1 MAMPT
6 TESHESLSA
15 AYASNYDYLDVNPQ
29 QSSHQN
35 HPHHQPQQHYYPSA
49 QPHRSQLQH
58 QNSTASSNPPNQSTS
73 SASSSH
79 GGLSR
84 AGGSVGSSGSQSYYS
99 SATHANQQQ
108 QQPQQQP
115 PPGPPPQYSQYHQ
128 YQQHH
133 HPSPPTA
140 AYRPPR
146 HTSSNYPEHAH
157 PAALNPASAAA
168 FPNPAPGV
176 SSNMYAQSNMSMPA
190 LGPSAAD
197 PSVRAPPLAD
207 DLGDSFANMNLYGT
221 PKLGP
226 QRSKSPAYH
235 PSAGAG
241 SVPASTKPLASAASV
256 RANAVYANQEIH
268 QSASEVHPD
277 HSLAAI
283 ADHVDQAAAD
293 LDPSVP
299 GSASTPSQ
307 TDHSSHHGA
316 DSTAYHA
323 GQAGAS
329 GAPPDWSPQ
338 HGSGGAGHAPSSAT
352 SAYAGHYGAGV
363 RQHSAPGEYGAAGQ
377 YVGGSADG
385 HAPGAADG
393 SQPPWDPNA
402 AAAAGYYPNNGAAPY
417 PAFQPQAIHH
427 ASAGYPFSAQGGH
440 APYASAAGPSAYEAN
455 PYFAAASGYLGF
467 PEGAAPGFP
476 PGADPYGGAGAP
488 GLMPMAGPAGARP
501 SMLSRQGTQLS
512 MMSANSGSL
521 AGMASSN
528 PRRRSKD
535 SAPQQTLPFNKSFV
549 AEYRQRMK
557 GDPDPE
563 AQFAYAK
570 YLIEAAKKVHDPA
583 DGPKQQRKYRDTLLS
598 ESLKLIKRLATTGM
612 GLGKPPYAEAQ
623 FFLANCFGNGS
634 LGLQVDHEKAYNLYV
649 QASKQNHPAATY
661 RTAVCNE
668 VGAGTRRDHHR
679 AVLFYR
685 KASALG
691 DTAGMYKLGMVL
703 LNGMLGQP
711 RNVREAI
718 VWLKRA
724 AAQADE
730 DNPHALHELG
740 LLHEKP
746 NNGVVMHD
754 EAYARELF
762 TQAAQL
768 GYSPSQFKLGSAYEY
783 GNLTC
788 PVDPRRSIAWYT
800 KAAQKG
806 DGESELALSGWYLT
820 GSEGVL
826 KQSDS
831 EAYLWARRAASKGI
845 PKAEYAVGY
854 YSEVGIGV
862 NANLDEAKRWYMRAA
877 AQGNKRAMQRLT
889 ELKKMK
895 GLSGKKGARPTR
907 KDAESE
913 CTIM

>member
-6 TESHESLSA
+6 AESHESLSA
-15 AYASNYDYLDVNPQ
+15 AYASNYDYLDSNPQ
-29 QSSHQN
+29 QQQQRYYQQQQQQQQQQY
-35 HPHHQPQQHYYPSA
+35 QPSGT
-49 QPHRSQLQH
+49 QLHH
-58 QNSTASSNPPNQSTS
+58 QNSTASSNAPGPSSSSTS
-73 SASSSH
+73 SSNAA
-79 GGLSR
+79 LSR
-84 AGGSVGSSGSQSYYS
+84 GGGSVDSSGSQSYYS
-99 SATHANQQQ
+99 SATTANLPSHQQQ
-108 QQPQQQP
+108 AY
-115 PPGPPPQYSQYHQ
+115 PPQYAQYHH

-146 HTSSNYPEHAH
+146 QTSSNYPEHAH
-157 PAALNPASAAA
+157 SAALDPASAAA
-168 FPNPAPGV
+168 YPNNAPAPAI
-176 SSNMYAQSNMSMPA
+176 SSNMYAQSNISMPA
-190 LGPSAAD
+190 LGSAATDPSA
-197 PSVRAPPLAD
+197 RAPPLA
-207 DLGDSFANMNLYGT
+207 DLGDSFANMNIYGT

-226 QRSKSPAYH
+226 QRSKSPAVGYH
-235 PSAGAG
+235 PSTDA
-241 SVPASTKPLASAASV
+241 ASTKGVASAASV
-256 RANAVYANQEIH
+256 RANVMYATQEIH
-268 QSASEVHPD
+268 QSAAEVQPEN
-277 HSLAAI
+277 SLAAI
-283 ADHVDQAAAD
+283 ADQVEQAAAD
-293 LDPSVP
+293 LDPNATSSS
-299 GSASTPSQ
+299 SASAPSQ
-307 TDHSSHHGA
+307 NDHSSHHGGG
-316 DSTAYHA
+316 SSAYHA
-323 GQAGAS
+323 GQTG
-329 GAPPDWSPQ
+329 
-338 HGSGGAGHAPSSAT
+338 GGAGVAAPDWNPPSQH
-352 SAYAGHYGAGV
+352 AGHYGAGV
-363 RQHSAPGEYGAAGQ
+363 RQHSAPGEYPAPAQYAAG
-377 YVGGSADG
+377 SMDG
-385 HAPGAADG
+385 HIPGAGDS
-393 SQPPWDPNA
+393 SQMPWDPNA
-402 AAAAGYYPNNGAAPY
+402 AAAAAAAGYYSQNGGAQY
-417 PAFQPQAIHH
+417 PGFQPQALHH

-440 APYASAAGPSAYEAN
+440 APYPSAGGPSAYESN

-467 PEGAAPGFP
+467 PDGAAPGFP
-476 PGADPYGGAGAP
+476 PGADPYGAAAGAP
-488 GLMPMAGPAGARP
+488 GMMPMIPPGTPAGAGRP
-501 SMLSRQGTQLS
+501 TLLSRQGTQLS
-512 MMSANSGSL
+512 MMSTNSNPL
-521 AGMASSN
+521 AGMASTN
-528 PRRRSKD
+528 PRRKSKD
-535 SAPQQTLPFNKSFV
+535 SAVPQQTLPFNKSFV

-557 GDPDPE
+557 SDPDPE

-583 DGPKQQRKYRDTLLS
+583 DGPKQQRKFRDTLLS

-746 NNGVVMHD
+746 TNGVVPHD

-783 GNLTC
+783 GNLIC

>member
-6 TESHESLSA
+6 ADSHESLSA
-15 AYASNYDYLDVNPQ
+15 AYASNYDYIDSGAASQ
-29 QSSHQN
+29 HHYHQ
-35 HPHHQPQQHYYPSA
+35 HQQPQLHHSNSSA
-49 QPHRSQLQH
+49 
-58 QNSTASSNPPNQSTS
+58 TATTSSS
-73 SASSSH
+73 SASAS
-79 GGLSR
+79 LTR

-99 SATHANQQQ
+99 SATTTNQANQQQ
-108 QQPQQQP
+108 HHHQAYPN
-115 PPGPPPQYSQYHQ
+115 QYQHYHHQQYHQ
-128 YQQHH
+128 HP
-133 HPSPPTA
+133 HPSPPTPA
-140 AYRPPR
+140 FRPNR
-146 HTSSNYPEHAH
+146 QASSNYPEHAQS
-157 PAALNPASAAA
+157 AALNPASHQAYFAT
-168 FPNPAPGV
+168 PAPAI
-176 SSNMYAQSNMSMPA
+176 SSSMYAQSNISMPA
-190 LGPSAAD
+190 LGAAVAD

-207 DLGDSFANMNLYGT
+207 DLGDAFNGMNLYGT

-226 QRSKSPAYH
+226 QRARSPAYTAAAV
-235 PSAGAG
+235 STSDAAAGKGA
-241 SVPASTKPLASAASV
+241 ASAASV
-256 RANAVYANQEIH
+256 RANAMYANQEIH
-268 QSASEVHPD
+268 QSAAEVHPEN
-277 HSLAAI
+277 SLAAI
-283 ADHVDQAAAD
+283 ADQVDQAAAD
-293 LDPSVP
+293 LDPNANLA
-299 GSASTPSQ
+299 ASGPSHN
-307 TDHSSHHGA
+307 DHSSQHHG
-316 DSTAYHA
+316 SQY
-323 GQAGAS
+323 AS
-329 GAPPDWSPQ
+329 G
-338 HGSGGAGHAPSSAT
+338 
-352 SAYAGHYGAGV
+352 
-363 RQHSAPGEYGAAGQ
+363 
-377 YVGGSADG
+377 
-385 HAPGAADG
+385 
-393 SQPPWDPNA
+393 
-402 AAAAGYYPNNGAAPY
+402 
-417 PAFQPQAIHH
+417 
-427 ASAGYPFSAQGGH
+427 
-440 APYASAAGPSAYEAN
+440 AGPSADANQINWDPMAAAAYYGSGGPSHAGAGAGGYPGFQPQPLHASACYAFAAGGAPPAPFPPAGAASGAYDSN

-476 PGADPYGGAGAP
+476 PGADPYSASAAAAAAAAAAAGMMPLGGGGAG
-488 GLMPMAGPAGARP
+488 RP
-501 SMLSRQGTQLS
+501 SMLTRQGTQMS
-512 MMSANSGSL
+512 MMSGTSASL
-521 AGMASSN
+521 GGLASN
-528 PRRRSKD
+528 PRRKSKE
-535 SAPQQTLPFNKSFV
+535 SSGPQQTLPFNKSFV

-740 LLHEKP
+740 LLHEKST
-746 NNGVVMHD
+746 NSVVLHD

-762 TQAAQL
+762 THAAQL
-768 GYSPSQFKLGSAYEY
+768 GYAPSQFKLGSAYEY
-783 GNLTC
+783 GHLTC

-800 KAAQKG
+800 KAAGRG

-889 ELKKMK
+889 ELKKLK
-895 GLSGKKGARPTR
+895 GSAAKGARPTR

-913 CTIM
+913 CTVM